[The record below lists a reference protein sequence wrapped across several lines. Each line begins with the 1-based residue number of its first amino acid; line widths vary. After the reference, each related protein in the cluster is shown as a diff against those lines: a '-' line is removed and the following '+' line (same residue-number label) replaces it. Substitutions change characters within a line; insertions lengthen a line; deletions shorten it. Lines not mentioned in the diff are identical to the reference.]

1 METGKKK
8 NKRCYCKNDLENI
21 MKKPFLSLA
30 SCLYATL
37 LVAVLGSNAANAQN
51 SIESVNVS
59 PQPGGK
65 IIVRVSLKEALVTAP
80 AGFTVNNPP
89 RLAFDFANTGNALGR
104 TVQNISDT
112 DVRRINIVQAGD
124 RTRMV
129 MELTRVLNYETQLEG
144 KTLLIT
150 LQGGASGAAQSA
162 TPARFAE
169 ASPTTQKHSLRN
181 VDFRRGNAGEGR
193 VVVDLSDSQV
203 GIDVRKQGRSII
215 VDFQNATLPS
225 NLIKRY
231 DVMDFG
237 TPVQTV
243 EASAQGT
250 GARVVITP
258 TGNWE
263 HSAYQAD
270 NRFIVEV
277 KRVVED
283 PNRLVRQG
291 FTGEK
296 LSLNFQNVE
305 VRSVLQVLADFTG
318 LNIIT
323 SDSVSGNLTLRLKD
337 VPWDQALDIIL
348 RSKGL
353 DLRKDGNVVWIAPRD
368 ELATREKLALE
379 ARSQISDLEPLQT
392 ESFQLNYQQA
402 APVQALLN
410 GAGTAGAVAGA
421 GGTGAAQRILSRR
434 GSSAIDLRSNQIFV
448 QDTPSRLED
457 VRRMIRAIDIPVRQ
471 VMIESRIVEASD
483 TFGRNLGV
491 RMGYSE
497 DIRSANT
504 GRPNVQ
510 FGAGLVNTGQLNGV
524 VAGTPTID
532 NTGLQVNLPSGGIGG
547 AAAGIFSTLIFNQS
561 RSRLLSLELSALQ
574 ADGKGK
580 IISSPRVITANQ
592 GEAVI
597 EQGVEIPYQQAS
609 SSGATNVAFRKATL
623 SLKVKPQIT
632 PDDNV
637 IMKLNVNKDSIGQ
650 VIPGFGPT
658 IDTKQV
664 TTEVLV
670 ENGGTL
676 VIGGIYT
683 QNENTTTTKIPVL
696 GDLPYL
702 GFLFKQNAKQDN
714 RSELLIFI
722 TPKILKD
729 NLNLRQ

>member
-1 METGKKK
+1 
-8 NKRCYCKNDLENI
+8 
-21 MKKPFLSLA
+21 MKTTLLSLV
-30 SCLYATL
+30 SVVRTSL
-37 LVAVLGSNAANAQN
+37 LAVLLGAVAYPAFAQN

-59 PQPGGK
+59 PQSGGK
-65 IIVRVSLKEALVTAP
+65 VVIRVGLKEALATAP
-80 AGFTVNNPP
+80 AGFIVNNPP
-89 RLAFDFANTGNALGR
+89 RLAFDFANTGNSLGR
-104 TVQNISDT
+104 NVQNISDG

-129 MELTRVLNYETQLEG
+129 MELTRALNYETQLEG

-150 LQGGASGAAQSA
+150 LQGGA
-162 TPARFAE
+162 TPAAAGSVPGRFAE
-169 ASPTTQKHSLRN
+169 AVPTTQQHNLRN

-193 VVVDLSDSQV
+193 VVIDLSSSQM
-203 GIDVRKQGRSII
+203 GIDIRKQGRSIV

-231 DVMDFG
+231 DVTDFG

-243 EASAQGT
+243 EATAQG
-250 GARVVITP
+250 GNARVIITP

-291 FTGEK
+291 FVGEK

-323 SDSVSGNLTLRLKD
+323 SDSVTGNLTLRLKD

-379 ARSQISDLEPLQT
+379 ARSQIADLEPTST
-392 ESFQLNYQQA
+392 ESFQINYQKA
-402 APVQALLN
+402 TDVQTILTN
-410 GAGTAGAVAGA
+410 PQ
-421 GGTGAAQRILSRR
+421 QRILSKR
-434 GSSAIDLRSNQIFV
+434 GSAVVDGRTNIVFV
-448 QDTPSRLED
+448 QDTPSRLEE
-457 VRRMIRAIDIPVRQ
+457 VRRLIRTIDVPVRQ
-471 VMIESRIVEASD
+471 VLIESRIVEASD

-491 RMGYSE
+491 RLGFNDRRGIENGFNQAGFSTGN
-497 DIRSANT
+497 AN
-504 GRPNVQ
+504 GVFLGGNLS
-510 FGAGLVNTGQLNGV
+510 GAGQLTGQTPLNS
-524 VAGTPTID
+524 
-532 NTGLQVNLPSGGIGG
+532 TGFLPDSLNVNLAAPGIGG
-547 AAAGIFSTLIFNQS
+547 ANPGVFSVALFNS
-561 RSRLLSLELSALQ
+561 THTRFLNLELSALQ

-580 IISSPRVITANQ
+580 IISSPRIITSNQ
-592 GEAVI
+592 TEATI
-597 EQGVEIPYQQAS
+597 EQGTEIPYQQAS
-609 SSGATNVAFRKATL
+609 SSGATTVSFKKATL

-637 IMKLNVNKDSIGQ
+637 IMRLNVNKDSRGQ
-650 VIPGFGPT
+650 DTASGPA

-664 TTEVLV
+664 STEVLV

-683 QNENTTTTKIPVL
+683 QDERTTTTKVPVL
-696 GDLPYL
+696 GDIPYV
-702 GFLFKQNAKQDN
+702 GFLFKQNQKSDD
-714 RSELLIFI
+714 RRELLVFI

>member
-1 METGKKK
+1 
-8 NKRCYCKNDLENI
+8 
-21 MKKPFLSLA
+21 MKISVPSMTSYWRTVFLMV
-30 SCLYATL
+30 L
-37 LVAVLGSNAANAQN
+37 LGFGVNSTYAQN

-59 PQPGGK
+59 PQSGGK
-65 IIVRVSLKEALVTAP
+65 VIIRVGLKEALTTAP

-104 TVQNISDT
+104 NVENISDG

-129 MELTRVLNYETQLEG
+129 MELTRALNYETQLDG

-150 LQGGASGAAQSA
+150 LQGGTSTTTADS

-169 ASPTTQKHSLRN
+169 ASPTAQKHSLRN

-193 VVVDLSDSQV
+193 VVIDLSDSQI
-203 GIDVRKQGRSII
+203 GIDIRKQGRSIV
-215 VDFQNATLPS
+215 VDFQNAMLPG
-225 NLIKRY
+225 NLAKRY

-243 EASAQGT
+243 EATAQGG

-270 NRFIVEV
+270 NRFIIEV
-277 KRVVED
+277 KRVIED

-291 FTGEK
+291 FVGEK

-337 VPWDQALDIIL
+337 VPWDQALDIIM

-353 DLRKDGNVVWIAPRD
+353 DMRKEGNVVWIAPRD

-392 ESFQLNYQQA
+392 ESIQLNYQQA

-410 GAGTAGAVAGA
+410 GAGTVGGA
-421 GGTGAAQRILSRR
+421 GGAQRILSKR
-434 GSSAIDLRSNQIFV
+434 GSSAIDLRSNQLFV

-483 TFGRNLGV
+483 TFSRNLGV
-491 RMGYSE
+491 KLGFNQDFRTVPG
-497 DIRSANT
+497 NT
-504 GRPNVQ
+504 VQ
-510 FGAGLVNTGQLNGV
+510 FGGNLTNTGQLNGV
-524 VAGTPTID
+524 VAGTPTLD
-532 NTGLQVNLPSGGIGG
+532 PGGLQVNLPAQGIGG
-547 AAAGIFSTLIFNQS
+547 AATGVFSTLIFNQS
-561 RSRLLSLELSALQ
+561 RSRLLALELSALQ

-592 GEAVI
+592 GEATI
-597 EQGVEIPYQQAS
+597 EQGTEIAYQQAS
-609 SSGATNVAFRKATL
+609 SSGATTVAFKKATL
-623 SLKVKPQIT
+623 ALKVKPQIT

-637 IMKLNVNKDSIGQ
+637 IMKLNINKDSIGT
-650 VIPGFGPT
+650 ITAGGIPT

-683 QNENTTTTKIPVL
+683 QTENSNTTKIPVL
-696 GDLPYL
+696 GDLPYV
-702 GFLFKQNAKQDN
+702 GFLFKQNQKNDN
-714 RSELLIFI
+714 RNELLIFI

>member
-1 METGKKK
+1 MVTGKKK

-21 MKKPFLSLA
+21 MKKTFLSLA

-37 LVAVLGSNAANAQN
+37 LVAMLGSSAANAQN

-65 IIVRVSLKEALVTAP
+65 VVIRVGLKEALATAP

-104 TVQNISDT
+104 TVQNISDN

-129 MELTRVLNYETQLEG
+129 MELTRVLNYETQLDG

-150 LQGGASGAAQSA
+150 LQGGATGAAQTA

-169 ASPTTQKHSLRN
+169 AGPSTQKHSLRN

-193 VVVDLSDSQV
+193 VIVDLSDSQV

-215 VDFQNATLPS
+215 VDFQNATMPS
-225 NLIKRY
+225 NLAKRY

-277 KRVVED
+277 KRTVED

-291 FTGEK
+291 FAGEK

-379 ARSQISDLEPLQT
+379 ARSQITDLEPLQT
-392 ESFQLNYQQA
+392 ESFQLNYSQA
-402 APVQALLN
+402 NALQSLLN
-410 GAGTAGAVAGA
+410 GVTVGGAGA
-421 GGTGAAQRILSRR
+421 GAAAGSAQRILSKR
-434 GSSAIDLRSNQIFV
+434 GSSAIDQRSNQIFV

-457 VRRMIRAIDIPVRQ
+457 VRRLIRAIDIPVRQ
-471 VMIESRIVEASD
+471 VLIESRIVEASD
-483 TFGRNLGV
+483 TFGRNLGI
-491 RMGYSE
+491 RLGYAE
-497 DIRSANT
+497 DNRGGN
-504 GRPNVQ
+504 GRNGPQ
-510 FGAGLVNTGQLNGV
+510 FGADLGTTGQVNGV
-524 VAGTPTID
+524 VSGTPTLIP
-532 NTGLQVNLPSGGIGG
+532 NALQVNLPAVGIGG
-547 AAAGIFSTLIFNQS
+547 AAAGAFSAMLFNQS
-561 RSRLLSLELSALQ
+561 RSRLLALELTALQ

-580 IISSPRVITANQ
+580 IVSSPRVITANQ
-592 GEAVI
+592 GEAII
-597 EQGVEIPYQQAS
+597 EQGTEIPYQERS
-609 SSGATNVAFRKATL
+609 SSGATSVAFKKATL

-637 IMKLNVNKDSIGQ
+637 IMKLNINKDSRGADTTA
-650 VIPGFGPT
+650 GPA

-683 QNENTTTTKIPVL
+683 QDERSTTAKIPLL

-702 GFLFKQNAKQDN
+702 GFLFRQNSKSDA
-714 RSELLIFI
+714 RAELLVFI

-729 NLNLRQ
+729 NFNLRQ

>member
-1 METGKKK
+1 
-8 NKRCYCKNDLENI
+8 
-21 MKKPFLSLA
+21 MKITVLSLVTYLRA
-30 SCLYATL
+30 AFVVALLGAAAT
-37 LVAVLGSNAANAQN
+37 STHAQN

-59 PQPGGK
+59 PQSGGK
-65 IIVRVSLKEALVTAP
+65 VVIRVELKEALSTAP
-80 AGFTVNNPP
+80 AGFSVTNPP
-89 RLAFDFANTGNALGR
+89 RLAFDFANTSNALGR
-104 TVQNISDT
+104 NVQNIADG
-112 DVRRINIVQAGD
+112 DVRRINIVQAGN

-129 MELTRVLNYETQLEG
+129 MELTRALNYETQLDG
-144 KTLLIT
+144 KTLMIT
-150 LQGGASGAAQSA
+150 LHSGGNAATAA
-162 TPARFAE
+162 TGPAAGKFAE
-169 ASPTTQKHSLRN
+169 AAPSAQGHSLRN
-181 VDFRRGNAGEGR
+181 IDFRRGNAGEGR
-193 VVVDLSDSQV
+193 VVVDLSSSQM
-203 GIDVRKQGRSII
+203 GIDIRRQGRSVI
-215 VDFQNATLPS
+215 VDFQNAVMPG
-225 NLIKRY
+225 NLVKRY
-231 DVMDFG
+231 DVTDFG

-243 EASAQGT
+243 EATAQGSN
-250 GARVVITP
+250 ARIVITP

-283 PNRLVRQG
+283 PNRLVRPG
-291 FTGEK
+291 FVGEK

-379 ARSQISDLEPLQT
+379 ARSQISDLEPTQT
-392 ESFQLNYQQA
+392 ESFQLNYQKA
-402 APVQALLN
+402 ADVQALLTN
-410 GAGTAGAVAGA
+410 PQ
-421 GGTGAAQRILSRR
+421 QRILSKR
-434 GSSAIDLRSNQIFV
+434 GSAAVDVRTNQLFV

-457 VRRMIRAIDIPVRQ
+457 VRRMMRAVDIPVRQ

-491 RMGYSE
+491 RLGYSE
-497 DIRSANT
+497 DRRSGVG

-510 FGAGLVNTGQLNGV
+510 FGAELVNTGQLNGIV
-524 VAGTPTID
+524 TGTPTI
-532 NTGLQVNLPSGGIGG
+532 NAGGLQVNLPSAGIGG
-547 AAAGIFSTLIFNQS
+547 ATAGTFSTLIFNSS
-561 RSRLLSLELSALQ
+561 RSRLLALELSALQ

-592 GEAVI
+592 NEATI
-597 EQGVEIPYQQAS
+597 EQGTEIPYQQAS
-609 SSGATNVAFRKATL
+609 SSGATTVSFKKATL

-637 IMKLNVNKDSIGQ
+637 IMKLNINKDSRGQ
-650 VIPGFGPT
+650 ETISGPA

-683 QNENTTTTKIPVL
+683 QDERSTTTKIPVL
-696 GDLPYL
+696 GDIPYV
-702 GFLFKQNAKQDN
+702 GFLFKQNQKADD
-714 RSELLIFI
+714 RRELLMFI

-729 NLNLRQ
+729 NLTLRQ